1 MWLTSKQVIKL
12 LEDFIPSSY
21 PVGNVSNYNYLNR
34 DKIIDLINTKT
45 GFAEKALIDLLKT
58 DYSYYISGEF
68 NPFFNKVKAIINDGK
83 AIDKTDSN
91 KLKQILTKDYIDL
104 LVQTVN
110 FSQLPPTKVE
120 GLQKP

>member
-68 NPFFNKVKAIINDGK
+68 NPFFNKVKATINNRK
-83 AIDKTDSN
+83 VLEKTDSN

-110 FSQLPPTKVE
+110 FN
-120 GLQKP
+120 GLN